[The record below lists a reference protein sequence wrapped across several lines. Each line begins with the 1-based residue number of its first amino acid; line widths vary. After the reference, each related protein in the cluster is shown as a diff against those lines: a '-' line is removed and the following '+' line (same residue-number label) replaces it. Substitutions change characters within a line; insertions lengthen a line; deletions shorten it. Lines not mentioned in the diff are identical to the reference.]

1 MKREGRWTQ
10 FYIRCVKR
18 AIDIII
24 ASSGMIVLLVP
35 MVIISVLIKIDSHG
49 NVIFIQTRSG
59 KNRKPFKMLKFRTL
73 PPDCSHYISSNYMTD
88 KVSLSPLQKFLRKSS
103 IDELPQ
109 LYNVLKGDMSIIGP
123 RPVICEETDLLCE
136 RDKYGAND
144 VLPGLTGWA
153 QINGRDNLDYSKKA
167 WFDGEYVDKISFV
180 FDLKCF
186 MLSIGNVLTH
196 KDFND
201 NNSKIKK

>member
-1 MKREGRWTQ
+1 MKREGRGKQ
-10 FYIRCVKR
+10 LYIRFVKR
-18 AIDIII
+18 AIDVVI
-24 ASSGMIVLLVP
+24 ASSGIIVLLVP
-35 MVIISVLIKIDSHG
+35 MAIITVLIKKDSRG
-49 NVIFIQTRSG
+49 NVFFIQTRSG

-73 PPDCSHYISSNYMTD
+73 SPDCSHYVSSNNMTE
-88 KVSLSPLQKFLRKSS
+88 KINLSPLQKFLRKSS

-153 QINGRDNLDYSKKA
+153 QINGRDNIDYRKKA
-167 WFDGEYVDKISFV
+167 WLDGEYVDRISFV

-201 NNSKIKK
+201 NYDKSK

>member
-1 MKREGRWTQ
+1 MTE
-10 FYIRCVKR
+10 
-18 AIDIII
+18 
-24 ASSGMIVLLVP
+24 
-35 MVIISVLIKIDSHG
+35 KI
-49 NVIFIQTRSG
+49 N
-59 KNRKPFKMLKFRTL
+59 
-73 PPDCSHYISSNYMTD
+73 
-88 KVSLSPLQKFLRKSS
+88 LSPLQKFLRKSS

-153 QINGRDNLDYSKKA
+153 QINGRDNIDYRKKA
-167 WFDGEYVDKISFV
+167 WLDGEYVDRISFV

-201 NNSKIKK
+201 NYDKSK

>member
-1 MKREGRWTQ
+1 MERARRKV
-10 FYIRCVKR
+10 YIRYIKR
-18 AIDIII
+18 IIDITI
-24 ASSGMIVLLVP
+24 ALSGTIVLLVP
-35 MVIISVLIKIDSHG
+35 MAIIAVLIKKDSSG
-49 NVIFIQTRSG
+49 NVLFIQTRSG
-59 KNRKPFKMLKFRTL
+59 KNRKPFKMLKFRTM
-73 PPDCSHYISSNYMTD
+73 PPECSHYVSSINMTD
-88 KVSLSPLQKFLRKSS
+88 KMSLTPLQKFLRKSS

-153 QINGRDNLDYSKKA
+153 QINGRDNLDFSKKA
-167 WFDGEYVDKISFV
+167 RLDGEYVDRISFV

-186 MLSIGNVLTH
+186 VLSIGKVLTH
-196 KDFND
+196 NGFND
-201 NNSKIKK
+201 HFDNN